1 MGATIATLLRIASS
15 ELSKTSPSPRL
26 DAEILLAHV
35 LETPRSHLHARP
47 EQRVE
52 DKKMRWFALLVVAR
66 CKGRPI
72 AHLTGK
78 RDFWSLSFK
87 VTAATLIPRPETEL
101 LVEETLRVVPAG
113 ARWYIAD
120 LGTGSGAI
128 ALSLAH
134 ERPHCKLVATDIS
147 RLALEVA
154 RENAARLKITNVE
167 FLEGEWFT
175 PIASRRFAVIVS
187 NPPYV
192 ANDDPHLRSGDLR
205 FEPRR
210 ALTGGP
216 DGLAAIRKIVLRA
229 PTHLESGGVLLLEHG
244 YDQAER
250 VRGLLASAGFSYIH
264 SVSDLTG
271 NSRDRKSTRLNS
283 SHH

>member
-271 NSRDRKSTRLNS
+271 NSRVTGGRFED
-283 SHH
+283 

>member
-1 MGATIATLLRIASS
+1 MSATVATLLRMASKQ
-15 ELSKTSPSPRL
+15 LGKNSPTPRL

-35 LETPRSHLHARP
+35 LETPRSHLHASP
-47 EQRVE
+47 EQRVD
-52 DKKMRWFALLVVAR
+52 DKKMRLFALLVVAR

-78 RDFWSLSFK
+78 RDFWALSLK

-101 LVEETLRVVPAG
+101 LVEEVLRVVPAG

-128 ALSLAH
+128 ALSLAR
-134 ERPHCKLVATDIS
+134 ERPYCKFVATDIS
-147 RLALEVA
+147 RLALDVA
-154 RENAARLKITNVE
+154 RENASKLKITNVE
-167 FLEGEWFT
+167 FLEGEWFA
-175 PIASRRFAVIVS
+175 PIASRRFGVIVS

-192 ANDDPHLRSGDLR
+192 PNDDPHLRSGDLR
-205 FEPRR
+205 FEPKL

-229 PTHLESGGVLLLEHG
+229 PTHLESGGLMLLEHG

-250 VRGLLASAGFSYIH
+250 VRGLLSAAGFTDIYSA
-264 SVSDLTG
+264 SDLAGHSRVTG
-271 NSRDRKSTRLNS
+271 GRFED
-283 SHH
+283 

>member
-52 DKKMRWFALLVVAR
+52 DKKMRLFALLVVAR

-78 RDFWSLSFK
+78 RDFWSLSLK

-229 PTHLESGGVLLLEHG
+229 PTHLDSGGVLLLEHG

-250 VRGLLASAGFSYIH
+250 VRGLLAAASFSNIH

-271 NSRDRKSTRLNS
+271 NSRVTWGRFED
-283 SHH
+283 

>member
-1 MGATIATLLRIASS
+1 MGATIATLLRVASK
-15 ELSKTSPSPRL
+15 ELGKSTPSPRL

-35 LETPRSHLHARP
+35 LETPRSHLHAWP

-52 DKKMRWFALLVVAR
+52 DIKMRLFGLLVVAR

-78 RDFWSLSFK
+78 RDFWSLSLK
-87 VTAATLIPRPETEL
+87 VTAATLIPRPESEL
-101 LVEETLRVVPAG
+101 LVEETLRIVPAG

-128 ALSLAH
+128 ALSLAR
-134 ERPHCKLVATDIS
+134 ERPYCKIVATDIS
-147 RLALEVA
+147 RLALDVA
-154 RENAARLKITNVE
+154 RANASNLKITSVE
-167 FLEGEWFT
+167 FLKGEWFT

-187 NPPYV
+187 NPPYIP
-192 ANDDPHLRSGDLR
+192 NDDPHLRTGDLR
-205 FEPRR
+205 FEPRL

-250 VRGLLASAGFSYIH
+250 VRGLLAAAGFINIH
-264 SVSDLTG
+264 SVTDLAG
-271 NSRDRKSTRLNS
+271 NSRVTMGRFED
-283 SHH
+283 

>member
-1 MGATIATLLRIASS
+1 MGATIATLLRMASK
-15 ELSKTSPSPRL
+15 ELGKSTPSPRL

-52 DKKMRWFALLVVAR
+52 DSKMRLFALLVVAR

-78 RDFWSLSFK
+78 RDFWSLSLK
-87 VTAATLIPRPETEL
+87 VTAGTLIPRPESEL
-101 LVEETLRVVPAG
+101 LVEETLSIVPVG

-134 ERPHCKLVATDIS
+134 ERPYCKIVATDIS
-147 RLALEVA
+147 RLALDVA
-154 RENAARLKITNVE
+154 RANASNLKITNVE
-167 FLEGEWFT
+167 FLKGEWFT

-187 NPPYV
+187 NPPYIP
-192 ANDDPHLRSGDLR
+192 NDDPHLRAGDLR
-205 FEPRR
+205 FEPRL

-250 VRGLLASAGFSYIH
+250 VRGLLAAAGFINIH
-264 SVSDLTG
+264 SVTDLAG
-271 NSRDRKSTRLNS
+271 NSRVTMGRFED
-283 SHH
+283 

>member
-1 MGATIATLLRIASS
+1 MGVSIATLLSMASS

-26 DAEILLAHV
+26 DAEVLLAHV

-52 DKKMRWFALLVVAR
+52 VKQMRLFALLVVAR

-101 LVEETLRVVPAG
+101 LVEETLRVVPMG

-128 ALSLAH
+128 ALSLAY

-147 RLALEVA
+147 RLALGVA

-229 PTHLESGGVLLLEHG
+229 PTHLESGGALLLEHG

-250 VRGLLASAGFSYIH
+250 VRSLLASAGFSYIH

-271 NSRDRKSTRLNS
+271 ISRVTGGRFED
-283 SHH
+283 

>member
-1 MGATIATLLRIASS
+1 MGATIATLLRMASK
-15 ELSKTSPSPRL
+15 ELGKTSPSARL
-26 DAEILLAHV
+26 DAEVLLAHV
-35 LETPRSHLHARP
+35 LETPRNYLHARP
-47 EQRVE
+47 EQHV
-52 DKKMRWFALLVVAR
+52 DDGKMRLFALLVVAR
-66 CKGRPI
+66 RKGRPV
-72 AHLTGK
+72 AHLVGK
-78 RDFWSLSFK
+78 RDFWSLSLK

-101 LVEETLRVVPAG
+101 LVEEALRIIPAG

-147 RLALEVA
+147 RLALDVA
-154 RENAARLKITNVE
+154 RENAARLKIANVE

-187 NPPYV
+187 NPPYIP
-192 ANDDPHLRSGDLR
+192 NDDPHLRSGDLR

-216 DGLAAIRKIVLRA
+216 DGLAAVRKIVLRA
-229 PTHLESGGVLLLEHG
+229 PTHLETGGTLLLEHG
-244 YDQAER
+244 YDQGER
-250 VRGLLASAGFSYIH
+250 VHALLAAAGFTDIYSR
-264 SVSDLTG
+264 SDLAGHSRITG
-271 NSRDRKSTRLNS
+271 GRFED
-283 SHH
+283 

>member
-1 MGATIATLLRIASS
+1 MGATITTLLRMASI
-15 ELSKTSPSPRL
+15 ELGKSTPSPRL

-35 LETPRSHLHARP
+35 LEAPRSQLHAWP
-47 EQRVE
+47 EQRV
-52 DKKMRWFALLVVAR
+52 DDSKMRQFALLVVAR
-66 CKGRPI
+66 SKGRPI

-78 RDFWSLSFK
+78 RDFWSLSLK

-101 LVEETLRVVPAG
+101 LVEETLRIVPAG

-128 ALSLAH
+128 ALSLAR
-134 ERPHCKLVATDIS
+134 ERPYCKFVATDIS
-147 RLALEVA
+147 RLALDVA
-154 RENAARLKITNVE
+154 QENASNLKITNVD

-175 PIASRRFAVIVS
+175 PIASRRFGVIVS
-187 NPPYV
+187 NPPYIP
-192 ANDDPHLRSGDLR
+192 NDDPHLHTGDLR
-205 FEPRR
+205 FEPRL

-229 PTHLESGGVLLLEHG
+229 PTHLESGGVMLLEHG

-250 VRGLLASAGFSYIH
+250 VRGLLTAAGFINIH
-264 SVSDLTG
+264 SVIDLAG
-271 NSRDRKSTRLNS
+271 NSRVTMGRFED
-283 SHH
+283 

>member
-1 MGATIATLLRIASS
+1 MGATIATLLRMASK
-15 ELSKTSPSPRL
+15 ELGKSTPSPRL

-52 DKKMRWFALLVVAR
+52 DSKMRLFALLVVAR

-78 RDFWSLSFK
+78 RDFWSLSLK
-87 VTAATLIPRPETEL
+87 VTAGTLIPRPESEL
-101 LVEETLRVVPAG
+101 LVEETLSIVPVG

-128 ALSLAH
+128 ALSLAR
-134 ERPHCKLVATDIS
+134 ERPYCKIVATDIS
-147 RLALEVA
+147 RLALDVA
-154 RENAARLKITNVE
+154 RANASNLKITNVE
-167 FLEGEWFT
+167 FLKGEWFT

-187 NPPYV
+187 NPPYIP
-192 ANDDPHLRSGDLR
+192 NDDPHLRTGDLR
-205 FEPRR
+205 FEPRL

-250 VRGLLASAGFSYIH
+250 VRGLLAAAGFINIH
-264 SVSDLTG
+264 SVTDLAG
-271 NSRDRKSTRLNS
+271 NSRVTTGRFED
-283 SHH
+283 

>member
-1 MGATIATLLRIASS
+1 MSASIATLLRMASK
-15 ELSKTSPSPRL
+15 ELGKTSPTPRL

-47 EQRVE
+47 EQRV
-52 DKKMRWFALLVVAR
+52 DDSTMRLFALLVTAR

-78 RDFWSLSFK
+78 RDFWSLSLK

-101 LVEETLRVVPAG
+101 LIEETLRVVPAG

-120 LGTGSGAI
+120 LGTGCGAI
-128 ALSLAH
+128 ALSLAR
-134 ERPHCKLVATDIS
+134 ERPYCKIVATDIS
-147 RLALEVA
+147 RLALDVA
-154 RENAARLKITNVE
+154 RENADRLKITNVE
-167 FLEGEWFT
+167 FLQGEWFN
-175 PIASRRFAVIVS
+175 PITSRRFGVIVS
-187 NPPYV
+187 NPPYIP
-192 ANDDPHLRSGDLR
+192 NDDPHLRAGDLR
-205 FEPRR
+205 FEPRL

-229 PTHLESGGVLLLEHG
+229 PTHLDSGGVLLLEHG

-250 VRGLLASAGFSYIH
+250 VRSLLNAAGFNHIH
-264 SVSDLTG
+264 SVNDLAG
-271 NSRDRKSTRLNS
+271 NSRVTIGRFED
-283 SHH
+283 

>member
-1 MGATIATLLRIASS
+1 MGATIATLLRMASS
-15 ELSKTSPSPRL
+15 ELGKTSHSPRL

-47 EQRVE
+47 EQRVD
-52 DKKMRWFALLVVAR
+52 DKKMRQFALLVVAR

-78 RDFWSLSFK
+78 RDFWSLSLK

-128 ALSLAH
+128 ALSLAR
-134 ERPHCKLVATDIS
+134 ERPHCKFVATDIS

-154 RENAARLKITNVE
+154 RENASGLKITNVE

-175 PIASRRFAVIVS
+175 PIASRRFGAIVS

-192 ANDDPHLRSGDLR
+192 PNDDPHLRSGDLR
-205 FEPRR
+205 FEPRL

-229 PTHLESGGVLLLEHG
+229 PTHLESGGMLLLEHG
-244 YDQAER
+244 YDQGER
-250 VRGLLASAGFSYIH
+250 VRGLLAAAGFTHIY
-264 SVSDLTG
+264 SVSDLSG
-271 NSRDRKSTRLNS
+271 NSRVTGGRFED
-283 SHH
+283 

>member
-1 MGATIATLLRIASS
+1 MGATIATLLRMASK
-15 ELSKTSPSPRL
+15 ELGKSTPSPRL

-35 LETPRSHLHARP
+35 LETPRSHLHAWP

-52 DKKMRWFALLVVAR
+52 DSKMRLFALLVVAR

-78 RDFWSLSFK
+78 RDFWSLSLK
-87 VTAATLIPRPETEL
+87 VTAGTLIPRPESEL
-101 LVEETLRVVPAG
+101 LVEETLSIVPVG

-134 ERPHCKLVATDIS
+134 ERPYCKIVATDIS
-147 RLALEVA
+147 RLALDVA
-154 RENAARLKITNVE
+154 RANASNLKITNVE
-167 FLEGEWFT
+167 FLKGEWFT

-187 NPPYV
+187 NPPYIP
-192 ANDDPHLRSGDLR
+192 NDDPHLRAGDLR
-205 FEPRR
+205 FEPRL

-250 VRGLLASAGFSYIH
+250 VRGLLAAAGFINIH
-264 SVSDLTG
+264 SVTDLAG
-271 NSRDRKSTRLNS
+271 NSRVTMGRFED
-283 SHH
+283 

>member
-1 MGATIATLLRIASS
+1 MGATIATLLRMASK
-15 ELSKTSPSPRL
+15 ELGKTSPSARL
-26 DAEILLAHV
+26 DAEVLLAHV
-35 LETPRSHLHARP
+35 LETPRNYLHARP
-47 EQRVE
+47 EQRV
-52 DKKMRWFALLVVAR
+52 DDSKMRLFALLVVAR
-66 CKGRPI
+66 RKGRPV
-72 AHLTGK
+72 AHLVGK
-78 RDFWSLSFK
+78 RDFWSLSLK

-101 LVEETLRVVPAG
+101 LVEEALRIVPAG

-147 RLALEVA
+147 RLALDVA
-154 RENAARLKITNVE
+154 RENAERLNITNVE

-187 NPPYV
+187 NPPYIP
-192 ANDDPHLRSGDLR
+192 NDDPHLRSGDLR

-229 PTHLESGGVLLLEHG
+229 PTHLETGGTLLLEHG
-244 YDQAER
+244 YDQGDR
-250 VRGLLASAGFSYIH
+250 VQALLAAAGFTDVYSL
-264 SVSDLTG
+264 SDLAGHSRITG
-271 NSRDRKSTRLNS
+271 GRFED
-283 SHH
+283 